1 MNSFSKKHLTLEE
14 LTILESE
21 MIKKRKNK
29 EAAWGLWA
37 GLSFFGAHRFYTED
51 YKYASTMLL
60 TSGIPIIAIIIM
72 LSSVDFYLGFY
83 QFVLFIFITLLVG
96 SLIWS
101 WVDAFFLNKRI
112 ESYNDSVEREILNLI
127 YAERNL
133 PKSNF

>member
-1 MNSFSKKHLTLEE
+1 
-14 LTILESE
+14 
-21 MIKKRKNK
+21 
-29 EAAWGLWA
+29 
-37 GLSFFGAHRFYTED
+37 
-51 YKYASTMLL
+51 MLL

-83 QFVLFIFITLLVG
+83 QFLLFIFITLLVG